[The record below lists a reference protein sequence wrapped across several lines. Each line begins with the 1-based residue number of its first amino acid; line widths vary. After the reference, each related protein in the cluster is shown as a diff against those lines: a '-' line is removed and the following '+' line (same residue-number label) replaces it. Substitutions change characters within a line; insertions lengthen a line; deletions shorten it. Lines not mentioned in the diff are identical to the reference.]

1 MRSLAVAPPR
11 AARVW
16 GRGRN
21 RAYEPHEVGL
31 RRLVIACEELALSL
45 PKGRLRAF
53 VAAILIAGILSL
65 PASLVSA
72 QATTSVI
79 ITSVDTSAF
88 PEIRALAAVS
98 DAGGK
103 RLDNLPATS
112 FQIFE
117 NNAPVTIS
125 QVVEDEVGLQIAFV
139 LESSSLFAKRDP
151 QGFTRLDFVKTS
163 LIDFATGADHPYM
176 KDGLDDVTLIAPEE
190 TILQHSTVG
199 GEIRNALISYQSEFL
214 FETGLFDLIG
224 QAMDAVASTPP
235 RYGMRRVIVVFSSG
249 IASTADAEVS
259 TLAARAEAAA
269 ITFHTIIVGP
279 AGIENE
285 PAAENLKGLAALTGG
300 SFQYFDG
307 ADSVLPLWDTLVTQ
321 RTQYGISYRSK
332 ISQSGQQTLQAVVN
346 LPASGSVI
354 SSPTSFSLTVQP
366 PVVTLPDPPTDII
379 RASETAGADPATIDP
394 RSQDLNVQVSF
405 PDGFRRSLTK
415 LQLIVDGTL
424 SAEKT
429 SPPFDTIKWDL
440 TKYSDTGIHGL
451 QVIAVDELGLEGQSD
466 VINVL
471 VTIQTPPAVSSV
483 ALPVT
488 IALLGIGVITVA
500 FAALA
505 IALVV
510 YLRRPSVVTTIVR
523 EAGQRVR
530 DMTEPYMPIPGRI
543 PPRPK
548 QGKAYLEVIEAG
560 QGQMTR
566 APIELSGDNVR
577 LGRDETL
584 AQVALPDRSV
594 SRLHARITEEMDSIY
609 FLYDE
614 GSTSGTWVNYNQVP
628 VTGHQLKHGDLINLG
643 RVQLRFMLRVVEVGT
658 MAMTTPVAA
667 PSSSAEAAAP
677 AASPA
682 VTEYSTEPF
691 VPDFQSPKK
700 PSVESTDQGLAPN
713 PQGDVDQTEAFAPSF
728 PPKPR
733 QRSSEGVDR
742 SEDSKKSDG

>member
-1 MRSLAVAPPR
+1 MRKFHFFSALAF
-11 AARVW
+11 
-16 GRGRN
+16 
-21 RAYEPHEVGL
+21 L
-31 RRLVIACEELALSL
+31 LCLS
-45 PKGRLRAF
+45 AF
-53 VAAILIAGILSL
+53 
-65 PASLVSA
+65 PVSA
-72 QATTSVI
+72 QATTSAI

-117 NNAPVTIS
+117 NNAPVTIG
-125 QVVEDEVGLQIAFV
+125 QVVEDEVGLQMAFV

-151 QGFTRLDFVKTS
+151 EGFTRLDFVKTA
-163 LIDFATGADHPYM
+163 LIDFATGADQIYM
-176 KDGLDDVTLIAPEE
+176 KDGLDDVTVLAPEG

-224 QAMDAVASTPP
+224 QAMDAVAAAPP
-235 RYGMRRVIVVFSSG
+235 RYGMRRIIVLFSSG
-249 IASTADAEVS
+249 IDSTADAEVS
-259 TLAARAEAAA
+259 TLAARADAAH

-321 RTQYGISYRSK
+321 RTQYGISYRSR

-346 LPASGSVI
+346 LPAGSSVI
-354 SSPTSFSLTVQP
+354 SSPASFSLTVQP

-379 RASETAGADPATIDP
+379 RASETAGADPAAIDP

-405 PDGFRRSLTK
+405 PDGFRRSLTQ

-429 SPPFDTIKWDL
+429 SPPFDTIRWDL
-440 TKYSDTGIHGL
+440 TQYSDTGIHGL
-451 QVIAVDELGLEGQSD
+451 QVIAVDELGLEAQSD

-471 VTIQTPPAVSSV
+471 VTIQTPPPVSSV

-505 IALVV
+505 IALLV

-530 DMTEPYMPIPGRI
+530 DMTEPYLPVPGRI

-548 QGKAYLEVIEAG
+548 QGKAYLEVIEAA
-560 QGQMTR
+560 QGQVTR
-566 APIELSGDNVR
+566 LPIELSGDTMR

-584 AQVALPDRSV
+584 AQIALPDRSV
-594 SRLHARITEEMDSIY
+594 SRLHARITEEMDSVF

-643 RVQLRFMLRVVEVGT
+643 RVQVRFMLRVAEPGLV
-658 MAMTTPVAA
+658 ATP
-667 PSSSAEAAAP
+667 AP
-677 AASPA
+677 AASQA
-682 VTEYSTEPF
+682 VNEYSTEPF
-691 VPDFQSPKK
+691 ALGFQPQKK
-700 PSVESTDQGLAPN
+700 PSVESTDQGLPPKLA
-713 PQGDVDQTEAFAPSF
+713 GDVDRTEAFALPF
-728 PPKPR
+728 PPKPP
-733 QRSSEGVDR
+733 QRSTEGVDR
-742 SEDSKKSDG
+742 SEDLKK